1 MGSKDVRRLKE
12 EMISVY
18 GNYCWLNDMWVP
30 KKKDIMTFHH
40 IIEKRNGGKAIWENG
55 ALLGC
60 SSHNYLNMLDYNYHN
75 IYEELN
81 GLFHELNKTYAPPT
95 ESYYDEVQRVLRK
108 VDYARK

>member
-55 ALLGC
+55 ALLGS
-60 SSHNYLNMLDYNYHN
+60 SSHSFLNYLDYKDHKTYN
-75 IYEELN
+75 ELN
-81 GLFHELNKTYAPPT
+81 WLFFELNKTYAPPT
-95 ESYYDEVQRVLRK
+95 EDYYDEVKFVLSKRK
-108 VDYARK
+108 